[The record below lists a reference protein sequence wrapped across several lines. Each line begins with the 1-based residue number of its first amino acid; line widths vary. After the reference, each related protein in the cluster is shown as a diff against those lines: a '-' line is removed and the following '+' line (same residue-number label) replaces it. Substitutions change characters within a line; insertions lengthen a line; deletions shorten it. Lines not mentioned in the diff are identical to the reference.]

1 MPEKITLNHVCK
13 VEGHGSLYVEIEQG
27 KVKRCELG
35 SVEGAR
41 YFEGIIKGR
50 HYSEI
55 PEIVS
60 RICGICSCAHT
71 VCSIKAIEN
80 AFDVKVSAQV
90 QLLRELL
97 TIGERIR
104 SHATHLYLLA
114 LPDYLGYESAIAMAP
129 HYKKEVQR
137 ALELVKLGNNI
148 VEIIG
153 GRDMHP
159 VTPVIGGFTKVIAKK
174 DCEQLL
180 KRLKDMKEDARV
192 TANLFLNIKY
202 PAFERKTDHVSLK
215 QLDSFPLIEG
225 KIVSM
230 NGLDIEQRDYLKHLE
245 EYIEER
251 STAKFSVKKDKSYLV
266 GALARI
272 NTNMKLLSKDTE
284 QVLKK
289 SRIKFPSTN
298 PFHNNVAQAL
308 ELLHWIDIA
317 ITAFEKQEFRPEDVQ
332 KVKPKKARGIA
343 AVEAPRGILF
353 HDYTFDE
360 KGFLEKANIVTP
372 TAQNLRNMEED
383 IKAYLELLLKEEKPK
398 DEIVLEIEKLIR
410 AYDPCFSCSTHFLDV
425 TWKET

>member
-80 AFDVKVSAQV
+80 AFDVKVSAKV

-153 GRDMHP
+153 GREMHP

-174 DCEQLL
+174 DC
-180 KRLKDMKEDARV
+180 
-192 TANLFLNIKY
+192 
-202 PAFERKTDHVSLK
+202 
-215 QLDSFPLIEG
+215 
-225 KIVSM
+225 
-230 NGLDIEQRDYLKHLE
+230 
-245 EYIEER
+245 
-251 STAKFSVKKDKSYLV
+251 
-266 GALARI
+266 
-272 NTNMKLLSKDTE
+272 
-284 QVLKK
+284 
-289 SRIKFPSTN
+289 
-298 PFHNNVAQAL
+298 
-308 ELLHWIDIA
+308 
-317 ITAFEKQEFRPEDVQ
+317 
-332 KVKPKKARGIA
+332 
-343 AVEAPRGILF
+343 
-353 HDYTFDE
+353 
-360 KGFLEKANIVTP
+360 
-372 TAQNLRNMEED
+372 
-383 IKAYLELLLKEEKPK
+383 
-398 DEIVLEIEKLIR
+398 
-410 AYDPCFSCSTHFLDV
+410 
-425 TWKET
+425 